1 MVEAGSY
8 DLLSR
13 RKPGWKPIE
22 ALIVSPYVE
31 AEFFR
36 RIARD
41 LRPKRLHVVIDD
53 GSRREDRQTVLDAV
67 AGCGHRRPPALA
79 LKLGSARG
87 LVHIKLFYVRWR
99 TPGGQRAHSLVFGS
113 ANATR
118 QGFSGFDNAELVAA
132 CDLTASAHRE
142 VIDWCARV
150 IDATLSGDE
159 IEVCAVSRALLARGM
174 HLRLPAITVGRE
186 VSTVS
191 NFDLWLQRGFL
202 LSAYRPD
209 PAFLRVVVPLSQALP
224 PAEQARLAMTVGF
237 EVQQTRSVRYRYV
250 DDGSADEPTD
260 DEAGEPQEI
269 GNWRRKLFTWT
280 HLGEW
285 CSEECFQCHE
295 RDFKRR
301 NHERREAALE
311 QLKGLADIGARAA
324 AREAFLSK
332 MDALWAAFGN
342 QASAILRGGREVD
355 RRHYAKVFNDR
366 VDRDLEMIEDEEF
379 LRRYVTGFE
388 FVPVPRFRNDVVGWR
403 RFVDSLGRQL
413 ALDGTRGRSQ
423 SKLLAALRDAAEGS
437 EASETGALRDA
448 RSLIAFMRAV
458 WRRDAGRRDGPAY
471 GIAHYHERGP

>member
-99 TPGGQRAHSLVFGS
+99 TPGGRRAHSLVFGS

-142 VIDWCARV
+142 VIDWCARM

-174 HLRLPAITVGRE
+174 HIRLPAITVGRE

-209 PAFLRVVVPLSQALP
+209 PAFLCVAVPLSQALP

-250 DDGSADEPTD
+250 DDGSAEEPTD

-295 RDFKRR
+295 RGFKRR

-311 QLKGLADIGARAA
+311 QLK
-324 AREAFLSK
+324 
-332 MDALWAAFGN
+332 
-342 QASAILRGGREVD
+342 
-355 RRHYAKVFNDR
+355 
-366 VDRDLEMIEDEEF
+366 
-379 LRRYVTGFE
+379 
-388 FVPVPRFRNDVVGWR
+388 GWR

-423 SKLLAALRDAAEGS
+423 SKLLAALRDATEGAE
-437 EASETGALRDA
+437 AAETGALRDA
-448 RSLIAFMRAV
+448 QSLIAFIRDV
-458 WRRDAGRRDGPAY
+458 WRRDAGRRNGPAY
-471 GIAHYHERGP
+471 DIAHYHERGP